1 MSTKNP
7 TKSSYFA
14 CILYPECAE
23 HAYFAKWLQEQSEL
37 SVITILH
44 DKDID
49 TEAPTNEQGIL
60 PFKKAHWHVL
70 VKFPQR
76 KSVAGANAFSA
87 NMIHMEMVVDGYAYA
102 KYLTHSDFK
111 SRLEGKHQYSIEDVK
126 GNERGL
132 SLYAELIG
140 IEDIQ
145 TCSQFAEFAYTLANN
160 EGMLSTTLPEFV
172 KNPQNATFVR
182 QYQGILS
189 TMANQNFKI
198 ARVIEQLH
206 EQERT

>member
-60 PFKKAHWHVL
+60 PLKKAHWHVL

-102 KYLTHSDFK
+102 K
-111 SRLEGKHQYSIEDVK
+111 
-126 GNERGL
+126 
-132 SLYAELIG
+132 
-140 IEDIQ
+140 
-145 TCSQFAEFAYTLANN
+145 
-160 EGMLSTTLPEFV
+160 MPEFV
-172 KNPQNATFVR
+172 ISFHN
-182 QYQGILS
+182 
-189 TMANQNFKI
+189 
-198 ARVIEQLH
+198 
-206 EQERT
+206 